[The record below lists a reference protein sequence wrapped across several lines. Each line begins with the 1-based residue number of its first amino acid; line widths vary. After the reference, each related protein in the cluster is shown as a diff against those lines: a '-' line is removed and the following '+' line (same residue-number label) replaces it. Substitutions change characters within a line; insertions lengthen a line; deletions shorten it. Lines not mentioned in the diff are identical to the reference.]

1 MVGDE
6 MLELLDPGWVAEVA
20 LVMELGPAV
29 AVPVPV
35 RLEEGVADGCTFSEE
50 CQLPMHPSSML
61 DTQNDL
67 LAISRLCDDLN

>member
-1 MVGDE
+1 

-29 AVPVPV
+29 AEPVPV
-35 RLEEGVADGCTFSEE
+35 RLDGVADGCTFFEE
-50 CQLPMHPSSML
+50 GQLPMHPSSML